1 MSESLCA
8 ATQNVS
14 GCHASM
20 LAPQRV
26 ILAATATGL
35 LGREGDVTKAA
46 LPPVLAS
53 VAILS
58 LVGLVLR

>member
-1 MSESLCA
+1 
-8 ATQNVS
+8 
-14 GCHASM
+14 M